1 MVPGVQ
7 LVNLPSEVG
16 LGQLQLQLCFQPAEV
31 VENDGGA
38 AFVVD
43 ESDCGDGAVGSFR
56 AAGFYGDQG
65 CDRDSTG
72 QVEYLLVGV
81 KHCAKVEVHEA
92 EGEKPTV
99 PCVHLQQEEWL

>member
-16 LGQLQLQLCFQPAEV
+16 LGQLQLELCFQLAEV
-31 VENDGGA
+31 VENDDA

-56 AAGFYGDQG
+56 AAGFCGDQG

-92 EGEKPTV
+92 EGEKPTE
-99 PCVHLQQEEWL
+99 PSVHRQQEGWL